1 MVFETLL
8 QVFRIDGFAQ
18 GFIVG
23 QVVSLIFIVFFVRYF
38 LLASPTAYVRIK
50 SRETRSKKP
59 PQSAPIAKTDTT
71 IDAILKRI
79 GIENKED
86 VDESCGWLNLLLA
99 RLIFAQLHEDPD
111 IIRLAIERLEETVAT
126 SAPFI
131 VLASI
136 VMTGSYCY

>member
-1 MVFETLL
+1 MVFETFV
-8 QVFRIDGFAQ
+8 QVVRIDGFAQ

-23 QVVSLIFIVFFVRYF
+23 QIVSLIFIVFFVRYF
-38 LLASPTAYVRIK
+38 LLASPTSYVLIK
-50 SRETRSKKP
+50 SSRPKF
-59 PQSAPIAKTDTT
+59 PQSVPVAKTDTT
-71 IDAILKRI
+71 IDAILKRA

-111 IIRLAIERLEETVAT
+111 ILRLAIERLEETVAT

-131 VLASI
+131 VHNIYKSFFS
-136 VMTGSYCY
+136 TYQWG